1 MKKENI
7 KRGLFYGAC
16 VLPFAVCLA
25 MIAWFA
31 SILVLRTHYKN
42 DRLALASSF
51 TRAYQDGARIGQGE
65 EAFPVGEDTLDYY
78 LDFLL
83 HKDTTVIRAS
93 GEQPNARTVYLYLP
107 DTTVAFTPAQNGMD
121 TCVQWT
127 RDGRTCCYM
136 VNGVYIFPHLE
147 GYLVNIRNRALA
159 AQSA

>member
-1 MKKENI
+1 MKKGNI

-16 VLPFAVCLA
+16 VVPFAICFAL
-25 MIAWFA
+25 IAWFA

-42 DRLALASSF
+42 DRLALAPSF
-51 TRAYQDGARIGQGE
+51 TRGYQDGAYIGQGE
-65 EAFPVGEDTLDYY
+65 EAYPVGEDTLNYY

-83 HKDTTVIRAS
+83 HKDTTVIRAR

-127 RDGRTCCYM
+127 QDGKSCSYTVY
-136 VNGVYIFPHLE
+136 GVYTFPHLE
-147 GYLVNIRNRALA
+147 GYLVNIRNRALT
-159 AQSA
+159 AQGA